1 MNPAVAP
8 LREPPAAGHRLA
20 LVPPQAV
27 LLHHPGRSWIA
38 SFGSLGSGCL
48 LQPLEAALEC
58 SGPRESAASER
69 SDGLDSGLQMILT
82 PSSEVRAAEKNRT
95 GVTAAVACL
104 LKVQDLSDV
113 LFC

>member
-69 SDGLDSGLQMILT
+69 SDGLDSWLQMILT
-82 PSSEVRAAEKNRT
+82 PAVRLGLPKRT
-95 GVTAAVACL
+95 EQGSQLPWPAC
-104 LKVQDLSDV
+104 
-113 LFC
+113 